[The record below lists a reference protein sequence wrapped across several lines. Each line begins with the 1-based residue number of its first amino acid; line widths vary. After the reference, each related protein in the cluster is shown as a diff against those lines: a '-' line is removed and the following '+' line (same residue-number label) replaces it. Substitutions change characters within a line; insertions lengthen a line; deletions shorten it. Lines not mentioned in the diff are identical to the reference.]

1 MYLIISVLIALYA
14 ASGAVMVWLLL
25 RERGEKWHWKIEAST
40 YLSRMRTWQAQA
52 ESFEAAGKTLEEHLA
67 AERGR
72 ADRLAEALRESEERL
87 EQMEKELARVRHT
100 DSIARE
106 FANIFAF
113 NGTEEGQADL
123 TDG

>member
-1 MYLIISVLIALYA
+1 MLWITDLALLA
-14 ASGAVMVWLLL
+14 ACVALLARL
-25 RERGEKWHWKIEAST
+25 RDALR
-40 YLSRMRTWQAQA
+40 QAA
-52 ESFEAAGKTLEEHLA
+52 AFEEAAKSMERRA
-67 AERGR
+67 AEERSR

-113 NGTEEGQADL
+113 NGTEEGQAEIV
-123 TDG
+123 